1 MNNERILHSMYL
13 ITIVSAFTIGCHNI
27 TYGQVDIKNLSVPH
41 VPNITTDDQSEYNL
55 DLMDIRLHNV
65 SAEATTMY
73 RRPTSML
80 MVEKFNPADL
90 PMFCKMEHNI
100 WAKSSMNVRLRL
112 GSLDYVNKM
121 EGK

>member
-1 MNNERILHSMYL
+1 MNNELILHRMYQ
-13 ITIVSAFTIGCHNI
+13 ITIVLALTIGCYNI
-27 TYGQVDIKNLSVPH
+27 TYGQVNIKNLSAPQ
-41 VPNITTDDQSEYNL
+41 VPNITTDYQSGYNI
-55 DLMDIRLHNV
+55 DLMDIRLPIL
-65 SAEATTMY
+65 SIEATTLY
-73 RRPTSML
+73 HRHTTML

-100 WAKSSMNVRLRL
+100 WSKSSMNVRLRL